1 MSKITGSG
9 AGSIP
14 VQRSGVDKGIRE
26 RFEGTRSQVVDTRRG
41 VGQTPVDAVART
53 SARPDSDTSVRTIG
67 SRLAAARRD
76 ASVTQI
82 KIAHE
87 ISSTQP
93 SIARLERDSSQPNLR
108 TIQRYA
114 DAIKTRVV
122 ADFEKDGHSVT
133 GVPLDD
139 IVVAI
144 SDLRKEN
151 QLTQTE
157 VAARMGATQPI
168 IARLEKGDS
177 QPNLKTIE
185 RYANAVGYE
194 IGLRVERTG

>member
-9 AGSIP
+9 AGGIP
-14 VQRSGVDKGIRE
+14 AHRSGENKSIRE
-26 RFEGTRSQVVDTRRG
+26 RFEGTRSQVVDTRQSG
-41 VGQTPVDAVART
+41 GQRAVDAVART
-53 SARPDSDTSVRTIG
+53 PPKSDAETSVRTIG

-76 ASVTQI
+76 ANVTQI
-82 KIAHE
+82 KIAHD
-87 ISSTQP
+87 IGSTQP

-114 DAIKTRVV
+114 DAIRTRVV
-122 ADFEKDGHSVT
+122 ADFEKSGHSVP
-133 GVPLDD
+133 GVPLSD
-139 IVVAI
+139 IVTAL

-151 QLTQTE
+151 QLTQME

-194 IGLRVERTG
+194 IALRVESTG